1 MSRRAVVLAW
11 LCSLTFVGGLVGLV
25 ISAQTWGP
33 TIWGDIAPGW
43 PGGGYGFAVTVG
55 GLGALA
61 VAAMIAPLTRMR
73 WKKSKARSLAWA
85 AASLPGLAASAL
97 FLVVIF
103 GMWRPKRRR
112 DWDGDCY
119 SEGGPCWVHEQYPYV
134 WAVGLAAT
142 LLAAVA
148 LVTVLVKLQATH
160 TRTASDSAE
169 PSAT

>member
-1 MSRRAVVLAW
+1 MVLAW
-11 LCSLTFVGGLVGLV
+11 LCSLTFAGGIVGLV

-33 TIWGDIAPGW
+33 TIWGDIAPDW
-43 PGGGYGFAVTVG
+43 PGGGYGFAGTAG

-85 AASLPGLAASAL
+85 AASLPGLAASML

-103 GMWRPKRRR
+103 GAWRPKKRNRSYS
-112 DWDGDCY
+112 CS

-142 LLAAVA
+142 LVAVA
-148 LVTVLVKLQATH
+148 LVTVLVKLQATR
-160 TRTASDSAE
+160 TRTTSDSAE